1 MATALFNFC
10 KFSYKGCVRNVKP
23 QSHICIIMEVMFI
36 LLLTVLKLN
45 NVQGILARY
54 WLASGI
60 VKIIGENCPEV
71 IIQNLSVY

>member
-1 MATALFNFC
+1 MA
-10 KFSYKGCVRNVKP
+10 
-23 QSHICIIMEVMFI
+23 IMFI

-45 NVQGILARY
+45 NIQGILARY